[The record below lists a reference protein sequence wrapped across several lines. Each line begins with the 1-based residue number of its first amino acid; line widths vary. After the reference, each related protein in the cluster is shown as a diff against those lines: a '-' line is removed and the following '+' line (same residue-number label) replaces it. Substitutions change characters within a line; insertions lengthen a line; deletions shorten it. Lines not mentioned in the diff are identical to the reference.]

1 MRGVNV
7 EPVQV
12 DRLEQLR
19 EPGVGQF
26 KRVHAMEVSHVQAT
40 TVPVSK

>member
-12 DRLEQLR
+12 DRLEQRCGRSVEDYVNKELR
-19 EPGVGQF
+19 SSRSEQE
-26 KRVHAMEVSHVQAT
+26 KND
-40 TVPVSK
+40 